1 MSCLSRVA
9 QKGSLGFDFRV
20 LVLLFVSWFLFSHF
34 IFLISYV
41 YHVRVIIFE
50 YVVMY
55 GLEKEE
61 ERKLDED
68 KVQAHSNRY
77 RLFL

>member
-1 MSCLSRVA
+1 M
-9 QKGSLGFDFRV
+9 
-20 LVLLFVSWFLFSHF
+20 
-34 IFLISYV
+34 ISYV